1 MPRANPDDQELARE
15 LAEFEQERLKF
26 ELGEYEERMKN
37 YPSDLQVLFEYG
49 YRLFRSQ
56 RFEEA
61 IGVLQQAQNSPRCRT
76 DALHL
81 LGRSFLEQSM
91 TQEAVETLRRSVES
105 YELAESGDT
114 KSKEINYWLGRA
126 LEISGQLDEAEKTYS
141 RIAQWDIAF
150 RDARQRLGELRKKR
164 S

>member
-1 MPRANPDDQELARE
+1 
-15 LAEFEQERLKF
+15 
-26 ELGEYEERMKN
+26 
-37 YPSDLQVLFEYG
+37 
-49 YRLFRSQ
+49 
-56 RFEEA
+56 
-61 IGVLQQAQNSPRCRT
+61 
-76 DALHL
+76 
-81 LGRSFLEQSM
+81 M

-150 RDARQRLGELRKKR
+150 RDARRRLGELRKKR